1 MVERMVDQLTH
12 PRVVKWVEMMVG
24 LMGALKVVKWV
35 ELKAGS
41 KVDWKDG
48 MTVD

>member
-1 MVERMVDQLTH
+1 
-12 PRVVKWVEMMVG
+12 MMVG
-24 LMGALKVVKWV
+24 LMAAPKVGKWV